1 MKRHILGLGTL
12 AALAVLA
19 ASPAAASQ
27 PNDSYA
33 LTAEPAYHMSAVNV
47 LAATKRSEF
56 IRFAQS
62 AVSASEA
69 KAIAR
74 RTVPGS
80 VYVDMSR
87 KGDVYKVRVKKD
99 GRIVDVL
106 IDANTGRVLN

>member
-1 MKRHILGLGTL
+1 MKRHILGIVTL
-12 AALAVLA
+12 AAVSVLTV
-19 ASPAAASQ
+19 SPALASQ
-27 PNDSYA
+27 PNDSFM
-33 LTAEPAYHMSAVNV
+33 LSIKPAHHVSVASAP
-47 LAATKRSEF
+47 TPPQSREF
-56 IRFAQS
+56 LRYAQS

-87 KGDVYKVRVKKD
+87 KGNVYKVRVKKD